1 MRVVLNRNSSALFS
15 VHYSAVAAPVLGGR
29 PTDLDGV
36 TLTDAEKKGP
46 EPRSPSMS
54 FGKPAARLGTSA
66 WALIYP
72 DSAAGRT
79 RCASSR
85 RWRCVTFHDM
95 P

>member
-46 EPRSPSMS
+46 EPRARRLCPSAS
-54 FGKPAARLGTSA
+54 RQR
-66 WALIYP
+66 
-72 DSAAGRT
+72 DSARPRGRLSIRIRRRAGL
-79 RCASSR
+79 A
-85 RWRCVTFHDM
+85 VQVPGDGGV
-95 P
+95 